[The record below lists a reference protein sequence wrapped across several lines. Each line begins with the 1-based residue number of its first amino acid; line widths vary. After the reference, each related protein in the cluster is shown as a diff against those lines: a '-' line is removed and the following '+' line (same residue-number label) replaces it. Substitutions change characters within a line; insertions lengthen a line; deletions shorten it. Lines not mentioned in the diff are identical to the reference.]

1 MATQSGQHFVH
12 GGDVQMLE
20 TSVPTGAKKI
30 SHKPLAL
37 GEKSGHMHIATG
49 DVELFEDE
57 LSNVY
62 VVVGPKGAL
71 LQHVHES
78 NFNGD
83 YTNNNVISRA
93 DHKPVVLKPNTT
105 YKSGIHKRYNPL
117 AKHWESVKD

>member
-1 MATQSGQHFVH
+1 
-12 GGDVQMLE
+12 MLE

-37 GEKSGHMHIATG
+37 GEKSGHQHIVTG

-57 LSNVY
+57 MSNIY